1 MSDIEGFVRLHPLRG
16 GRLIP
21 VCRVTFN
28 ESEFTMQSRLDAL
41 RVELQS
47 HGCDAFVSF
56 FAPANEYLSGFRGS
70 TSAVL
75 ITATDAVFL
84 CDFRYTEQ
92 AGEQVQGFA
101 VEEVAGGVEA
111 AAGERLK
118 GLGARRIAVE
128 PSTLSLDQSMT
139 VERTAGTAVVPV
151 KGLGTTARMVKSDDE
166 QAKLRASSA
175 LAEAALESVLPLLK
189 EGITEAEFVAHLEFE
204 FKKRGALGSSFS
216 PIALFGSRSSLP
228 HGVPGKKRLESGDIV
243 LLDLGCI
250 LESYCSDLTR
260 TFVFGTIPGNWFE
273 EIYKVTLTA
282 QLAALGAIRP
292 GVSCRDA
299 DAVARGIISEAG
311 YGKYFGHGLGHGV
324 GLEIHEAPR
333 LNQHSDTILQ
343 PGMAVTVE
351 PGIYI
356 PGQGGVR
363 IEDLVL
369 VTETGCE
376 ILTKLPKDLKVLN
389 R

>member
-1 MSDIEGFVRLHPLRG
+1 M
-16 GRLIP
+16 
-21 VCRVTFN
+21 T
-28 ESEFTMQSRLDAL
+28 TRLDAL
-41 RVELQS
+41 RAELAQN
-47 HGCDAFVSF
+47 GCDGFVSF
-56 FAPANEYLSGFRGS
+56 FPPANEYLTGFRGS
-70 TSAVL
+70 TSAVI
-75 ITATDAVFL
+75 ITPTEAQFL

-92 AGEQVQGFA
+92 AGEQVRGFA
-101 VEEVAGGVEA
+101 VEEVAGGLEV

-118 GLGARRIAVE
+118 QLGVREIAVE
-128 PSTLSLDQSMT
+128 PTTLTLEQSLA
-139 VERTAGTAVVPV
+139 VERAAGITPRPI
-151 KGLGTTARMVKSDDE
+151 KGLGTLARMVKDPE
-166 QAKLRASSA
+166 ERQKLRAASA
-175 LAEAALESVLPLLK
+175 LAEAALEAVLPLLK

-204 FKKRGALGSSFS
+204 FKKRGASGSSFS
-216 PIALFGSRSSLP
+216 PIALFGPRSSLP
-228 HGVPGKKRLESGDIV
+228 HGVPGKKALKSGDIV

-273 EIYKVTLTA
+273 EIYQVTLTA
-282 QLAALGAIRP
+282 QLAALQAIKP

-299 DAVARGIISEAG
+299 DAVARDIITDAG
-311 YGKYFGHGLGHGV
+311 YGTYFGHGLGHGV

-376 ILTKLPKDLKVLN
+376 ILTKLPKELKVLDT
-389 R
+389 

>member
-1 MSDIEGFVRLHPLRG
+1 MR
-16 GRLIP
+16 
-21 VCRVTFN
+21 
-28 ESEFTMQSRLDAL
+28 SRLDAL
-41 RVELQS
+41 RAELDT
-47 HGCDAFVSF
+47 HDCDAFVSF
-56 FAPANEYLSGFRGS
+56 FPPANEYLTGFRGS

-75 ITATDAVFL
+75 ITATEALFL

-92 AGEQVQGFA
+92 AGEQVKTFK

-118 GLGARRIAVE
+118 GFGVTRIAVE
-128 PSTLSLDQSMT
+128 PSTLTLEQSAT
-139 VERTAGTAVVPV
+139 VERTAGRAVVPI
-151 KGLGTTARMVKSDDE
+151 KGLGTAARMIKSEEE
-166 QAKLRASSA
+166 QAKLRAAST
-175 LAEAALESVLPLLK
+175 LAEDALESVLPLLK

-228 HGVPGKKRLESGDIV
+228 HGVPGKRPLKDGDIV

-273 EIYKVTLTA
+273 EIYQVTLTA

-299 DAVARGIISEAG
+299 DAVARDIITEAG

-363 IEDLVL
+363 IEDLVV

-376 ILTKLPKDLKVLN
+376 ILTKLPKELKVLN

>member
-1 MSDIEGFVRLHPLRG
+1 
-16 GRLIP
+16 
-21 VCRVTFN
+21 
-28 ESEFTMQSRLDAL
+28 MQSRLDAL

-56 FAPANEYLSGFRGS
+56 FPPANEYLSGFRGS

-92 AGEQVQGFA
+92 AGEQVQGFV

-118 GLGARRIAVE
+118 GLGVRRIAVE

-166 QAKLRASSA
+166 KAKLRASSA

>member
-1 MSDIEGFVRLHPLRG
+1 ME
-16 GRLIP
+16 
-21 VCRVTFN
+21 
-28 ESEFTMQSRLDAL
+28 SRLDAL
-41 RVELQS
+41 RAELNT
-47 HGCDAFVSF
+47 HDCDAFVSF
-56 FAPANEYLSGFRGS
+56 FPPANEYLTGFRGS

-75 ITATDAVFL
+75 ITPSEAIFL

-92 AGEQVQGFA
+92 AGEQVKEFA

-111 AAGERLK
+111 AAGERLAA
-118 GLGARRIAVE
+118 LGVSRIAVE

-139 VERTAGTAVVPV
+139 VERSSGQVVVPV
-151 KGLGTTARMVKSDDE
+151 KGLGTLARMVKSE
-166 QAKLRASSA
+166 EEKVKLRASSA
-175 LAEAALESVLPLLK
+175 LADAALETVLALLK
-189 EGITEAEFVAHLEFE
+189 EGVTEAEFVAHLEFE
-204 FKKRGALGSSFS
+204 FKKRGASGSSFS
-216 PIALFGSRSSLP
+216 PIALFGPRSSLP
-228 HGVPGKKRLESGDIV
+228 HGVPGKKRLAEGDIV

-273 EIYKVTLTA
+273 EIYQVTLTA

-299 DAVARGIISEAG
+299 DAVARNIITEAG

-376 ILTKLPKDLKVLN
+376 ILTKLPKELKVLN
-389 R
+389 K

>member
-1 MSDIEGFVRLHPLRG
+1 
-16 GRLIP
+16 
-21 VCRVTFN
+21 
-28 ESEFTMQSRLDAL
+28 MQSRLNAL
-41 RVELQS
+41 RAELQT
-47 HGCDAFVSF
+47 HDCDAFVSF
-56 FAPANEYLSGFRGS
+56 FPPANEYLTGFRGS

-75 ITATDAVFL
+75 ITATDALFL

-92 AGEQVQGFA
+92 AGEQVKDFQ

-118 GLGARRIAVE
+118 GFGVTRIAVE
-128 PSTLSLDQSMT
+128 PSTLSLEQSAT
-139 VERTAGTAVVPV
+139 VERTAGHAVVPI
-151 KGLGTTARMVKSDDE
+151 KGLGTAARMVKSDDE
-166 QAKLRASSA
+166 KAKLRAASA

-228 HGVPGKKRLESGDIV
+228 HGVPGKRALKDGDIV

-250 LESYCSDLTR
+250 VESYCSDLTR

-273 EIYKVTLTA
+273 EIYDVTLTA

-292 GVSCRDA
+292 GVSCRDV
-299 DAVARGIISEAG
+299 DAVARDIIAEAG

-369 VTETGCE
+369 ITETGCE

>member
-1 MSDIEGFVRLHPLRG
+1 
-16 GRLIP
+16 
-21 VCRVTFN
+21 
-28 ESEFTMQSRLDAL
+28 MQSRLDAL
-41 RVELQS
+41 RAELQT
-47 HGCDAFVSF
+47 HECDAFVSF
-56 FAPANEYLSGFRGS
+56 FPPANEYLAGFRGS

-75 ITATDAVFL
+75 ITATEAVFL

-92 AGEQVQGFA
+92 AGEQVQGFG
-101 VEEVAGGVEA
+101 VEEVAGGVEV

-118 GLGARRIAVE
+118 GFGVTRIAVE

-139 VERTAGTAVVPV
+139 VERTAGYPVVPI
-151 KGLGTTARMVKSDDE
+151 KGLGTAARMFKSDDE
-166 QAKLRASSA
+166 KVKLRAASA
-175 LAEAALESVLPLLK
+175 LAEAALEAVLPLLK
-189 EGITEAEFVAHLEFE
+189 EGVTEAEFVAHLEFE

-228 HGVPGKKRLESGDIV
+228 HGVPGKRALKDGDIV

-250 LESYCSDLTR
+250 VESYCSDLTR

-299 DAVARGIISEAG
+299 DAVARDIITEAG

-333 LNQHSDTILQ
+333 LNQHSETILQ

>member
-1 MSDIEGFVRLHPLRG
+1 ML
-16 GRLIP
+16 
-21 VCRVTFN
+21 
-28 ESEFTMQSRLDAL
+28 SRLDAL
-41 RVELQS
+41 RAELQ
-47 HGCDAFVSF
+47 HHDCDAFVSF
-56 FAPANEYLSGFRGS
+56 SPPANEYLTGFRGS

-75 ITATDAVFL
+75 ITASEAVFL

-92 AGEQVQGFA
+92 AGEQVKGFH
-101 VEEVAGGVEA
+101 VEEVAGGVEV

-118 GLGARRIAVE
+118 GFGVRRIAVE
-128 PSTLSLDQSMT
+128 PSTLSMDQSMS
-139 VERTAGTAVVPV
+139 VERSAGTPV
-151 KGLGTTARMVKSDDE
+151 IPIKGLGTTARMVKSE
-166 QAKLRASSA
+166 EEKEKLRASSA
-175 LAEAALESVLPLLK
+175 LAEASLESVLPLLK
-189 EGITEAEFVAHLEFE
+189 EGISEAEFVAHLEFE

-216 PIALFGSRSSLP
+216 PIALFGARSSLP
-228 HGVPGKKRLESGDIV
+228 HGVPGKKQLAVGDIV

-250 LESYCSDLTR
+250 RDSYCSDLTR

-282 QLAALGAIRP
+282 QMAALGAIRS
-292 GVSCRDA
+292 GVSCRDV
-299 DAVARGIISEAG
+299 DAVARDIISEAG

-333 LNQHSDTILQ
+333 LNQHSDTILE

>member
-1 MSDIEGFVRLHPLRG
+1 MPKLVSGSFFRMKEI
-16 GRLIP
+16 
-21 VCRVTFN
+21 
-28 ESEFTMQSRLDAL
+28 SSMQSRLDAL
-41 RVELQS
+41 RAELQT
-47 HGCDAFVSF
+47 HDCDAFVSF
-56 FAPANEYLSGFRGS
+56 FPPANEYLTGFRGS

-75 ITATDAVFL
+75 ITASEAVFL

-92 AGEQVQGFA
+92 AGEQVKDFV
-101 VEEVAGGVEA
+101 VEEVVGGVEA

-118 GLGARRIAVE
+118 GFGVTRIAVE

-139 VERTAGTAVVPV
+139 VERTAGHAVVPI
-151 KGLGTTARMVKSDDE
+151 KGLGTAARMVKSE
-166 QAKLRASSA
+166 GEKAKLRAASSLAESA
-175 LAEAALESVLPLLK
+175 LETVLPLLK

-228 HGVPGKKRLESGDIV
+228 HGVPGKRALKDGDIV

-250 LESYCSDLTR
+250 VESYCSDLTR

-273 EIYKVTLTA
+273 EIYKVTLSA

-299 DAVARGIISEAG
+299 DAVARDIITEAG

-376 ILTKLPKDLKVLN
+376 ILTKLPKELKVLN

>member
-1 MSDIEGFVRLHPLRG
+1 MLPLSAG
-16 GRLIP
+16 AP
-21 VCRVTFN
+21 VSVGSVNSN
-28 ESEFTMQSRLDAL
+28 EREPIMESRLDAL
-41 RVELQS
+41 RAELQS

-56 FAPANEYLSGFRGS
+56 FSPANEYLTGFRGS

-75 ITATDAVFL
+75 ITATEAVFL

-92 AGEQVQGFA
+92 AGEQVRGFV

-118 GLGARRIAVE
+118 GLGVGRIAVE

-151 KGLGTTARMVKSDDE
+151 KGLGTTARMVKSE
-166 QAKLRASSA
+166 EEKAKLRASSA

-228 HGVPGKKRLESGDIV
+228 HGVPGKKRLEFGDIV

-273 EIYKVTLTA
+273 EIYKITLTA

>member
-1 MSDIEGFVRLHPLRG
+1 MALSVVIRCGETVGSFG
-16 GRLIP
+16 S
-21 VCRVTFN
+21 VTSN
-28 ESEFTMQSRLDAL
+28 ESEPTMQSRLDAL

-56 FAPANEYLSGFRGS
+56 FSPANEYLTGFRGS

-75 ITATDAVFL
+75 ITPTDAVFL

-92 AGEQVQGFA
+92 AGEQVKGFV

-118 GLGARRIAVE
+118 GLGATRIAVE

-139 VERTAGTAVVPV
+139 VERTAETAVVPV
-151 KGLGTTARMVKSDDE
+151 KGLGTTARMVKSEDE
-166 QAKLRASSA
+166 KAKLRASSA

-299 DAVARGIISEAG
+299 DAVARDIITEAG

>member
-1 MSDIEGFVRLHPLRG
+1 MPSAVARPSDLFESMTP
-16 GRLIP
+16 
-21 VCRVTFN
+21 N
-28 ESEFTMQSRLDAL
+28 ESEPTMQSRLDAL

-56 FAPANEYLSGFRGS
+56 FSPANEYLTGFRGS

-75 ITATDAVFL
+75 ITPTDAVFL

-92 AGEQVQGFA
+92 AGEQVKGFV
-101 VEEVAGGVEA
+101 VEEVAGGVET

-118 GLGARRIAVE
+118 GLGVTRIAVE

-139 VERTAGTAVVPV
+139 VERVAGTAVVPI
-151 KGLGTTARMVKSDDE
+151 KGLGTTARMVKFDDE
-166 QAKLRASSA
+166 KSKLRASSA
-175 LAEAALESVLPLLK
+175 LAEAALASVLPLLK

-299 DAVARGIISEAG
+299 DAVARDIITEAG

-369 VTETGCE
+369 VTEAGCE